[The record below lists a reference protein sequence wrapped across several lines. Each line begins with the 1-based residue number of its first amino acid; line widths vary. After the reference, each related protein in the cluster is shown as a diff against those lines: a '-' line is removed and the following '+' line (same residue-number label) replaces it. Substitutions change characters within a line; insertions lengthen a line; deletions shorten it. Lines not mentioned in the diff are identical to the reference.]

1 MLSISFL
8 VTENISKS
16 ILSSKG
22 DVLRTISSKKHIE
35 LKKRSYFQIDL
46 TLKIALT
53 EYHVFK
59 VNYHFGLML
68 TR

>member
-22 DVLRTISSKKHIE
+22 DVLQTIRSKKHIE
-35 LKKRSYFQIDL
+35 
-46 TLKIALT
+46 
-53 EYHVFK
+53 
-59 VNYHFGLML
+59 
-68 TR
+68 